1 MQFRL
6 FHGFPLKTETVM
18 INRVLLFD
26 KLFLPFLK
34 VMYIFGIEIDSN
46 KQPTLFY
53 KNFDYPEKTL
63 KYKHIRRISD

>member
-34 VMYIFGIEIDSN
+34 AMCIFDIEIDSN
-46 KQPTLFY
+46 KQPALF
-53 KNFDYPEKTL
+53 D
-63 KYKHIRRISD
+63 

>member
-34 VMYIFGIEIDSN
+34 AMCIFGIEIDSS
-46 KQPTLFY
+46 KQPALF
-53 KNFDYPEKTL
+53 D
-63 KYKHIRRISD
+63 